1 MTNIYSFLKAL
12 ISMKEFIKIKTIS
25 QVHEFFGLESPKHPL
40 VSIIPINDQITN
52 FNFGEATYL
61 VNLYQISL
69 KLGIQ
74 GSLLYGRNSYDFEE
88 GTIVFTRPNQA
99 IKIENNEDYQG
110 SSGWTLMFHPDLI
123 RKSELAN
130 YIDSYSFFAYDTSEA
145 LHLSGQ
151 ERDSLS
157 HLVSKIEQEYN
168 QHIDKHS
175 QELIIANIEL
185 LLKYCK
191 RYYDRQFFTRSNL
204 NKDIISKFEQ
214 VIKNYYHTNQALEYG
229 VLTVNYCATQLNT
242 SPNYLG
248 DLLKNETGKNAK
260 EHIQDYLI
268 EKAKNQIINSNENI
282 SEIAY
287 SLGFEHPQS
296 FNKLFKAKTGMS
308 PTKYRSIS

>member
-1 MTNIYSFLKAL
+1 
-12 ISMKEFIKIKTIS
+12 MKEFIKIETIS
-25 QVHEFFGLESPKHPL
+25 QVHDFFGLESPKHPL
-40 VSIIPINDQITN
+40 VSVIPINDQITN
-52 FNFGEATYL
+52 FDFGEATYL

-99 IKIENNEDYQG
+99 IKIENNKDYQG

-145 LHLSGQ
+145 LHLSAQ

-157 HLVSKIEQEYN
+157 YLVYKIEQEYN

-175 QELIIANIEL
+175 QELIIANVEL

-214 VIKNYYHTNQALEYG
+214 VIKEYYQTDQALEYG
-229 VLTVNYCATQLNT
+229 VLTVSFCAKQLNT

-260 EHIQDYLI
+260 EHIQEYLI
-268 EKAKNQIINSNENI
+268 EKAKNQIMSSNENI

-308 PTKYRSIS
+308 PTEYRNVK

>member
-1 MTNIYSFLKAL
+1 
-12 ISMKEFIKIKTIS
+12 MKEFIKIDKIS
-25 QVHEFFGLESPKHPL
+25 QVHDFFGLASPKHPL
-40 VSIIPINDQITN
+40 VSVIPINDQITN
-52 FNFGEATYL
+52 FNFGDATYL

-69 KLGIQ
+69 KCGIK
-74 GSLLYGRNSYDFEE
+74 GSLIYGRNSYDFEE

-99 IKIENNEDYQG
+99 IKIENNDDYKG

-123 RKSELAN
+123 RKSELAT
-130 YIDSYSFFAYDTSEA
+130 YIDSYSFFAYNTSEA

-151 ERDSLS
+151 ERASLS
-157 HLVSKIEQEYN
+157 HLIEKIEQEYN
-168 QHIDKHS
+168 QNIDKHS

-214 VIKNYYHTNQALEYG
+214 VIKDYYNSDQALENG
-229 VLTVNYCATQLNT
+229 VLSVNFCANQLNT

-248 DLLKNETGKNAK
+248 DLLKSETGKNAK

-268 EKAKNQIINSNENI
+268 EKSKNQIVSTRENI

-308 PTKYRSIS
+308 PTEYRNKN